1 MLQSEN
7 PRIASFPLLIACLCD
22 AFDDYSVM
30 NFAYEFPSLW
40 LALFSMM
47 MNSDSEALATVVI
60 DMFF

>member
-1 MLQSEN
+1 M
-7 PRIASFPLLIACLCD
+7 
-22 AFDDYSVM
+22 M